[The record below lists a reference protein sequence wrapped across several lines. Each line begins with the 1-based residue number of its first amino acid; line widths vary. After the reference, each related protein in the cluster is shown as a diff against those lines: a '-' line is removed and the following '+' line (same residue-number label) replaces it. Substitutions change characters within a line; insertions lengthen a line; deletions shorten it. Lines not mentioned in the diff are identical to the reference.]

1 MARFYQDG
9 NVIDHTNDGT
19 ELINYGD
26 VVTLGTKIGIAL
38 ENIPVGAV
46 GSLGIAGIYEMES
59 DTGTAFAVGDTL
71 YLDATGKVT
80 KTEADTIAGW
90 AAYPKESTD
99 TVAYVKINS
108 GAAATSDV
116 SSEG

>member
-1 MARFYQDG
+1 MARFFQDG
-9 NVIDHTNDGT
+9 NVIDHTNEGT

-38 ENIPVGAV
+38 ENIPVGAM

-80 KTEADTIAGW
+80 KTEADTVAGW
-90 AAYPKESTD
+90 AAYPKEGTD
-99 TVAYVKINS
+99 TVAYVKINDAVQS
-108 GAAATSDV
+108 VA
-116 SSEG
+116 SE